1 MVGVSEPGN
10 LSSRPIMRC
19 VMDEEAKYKHENKEE
34 AHPVDLIEERAKGFH
49 RYQILHASTPSSE
62 DSYFWQNFITTD
74 MRKFY
79 VPCPRCGEMMP
90 LEFSR
95 NTVQWERRED
105 LEGDA
110 LADWVQDH
118 TFYVCPHC
126 EGRVEDWEKI
136 GMMEKGE
143 WRPTNPNAS
152 RARRGYHL
160 NSLYSPFVT
169 WGQMARKFIV
179 AQNDLFRQVALHNF
193 RNGWEALPFT
203 QYEIKVGDDSVRG
216 LRGVCRRGELPRHY
230 YYMVVAYDPG
240 QNQTH
245 WVAQAIGRGGETWVV
260 DWGTLLGISTTDAT
274 PGIGAHFES
283 LEWGGVRPD
292 FGLIDSG
299 DWAQKV
305 YDECYK
311 YYGKLWP
318 TKGSGANFGSWN
330 VSEVKSH
337 PGLEL
342 YLYVDRTAKM
352 ELYAG
357 RIQKGAA
364 PALHL
369 PEDAD
374 QDLLAGLS
382 GQQLEKPRGGGLAQW
397 RKLPND
403 HYGDCVKIGQVSWWV
418 RRGDFYAEEV
428 SAN

>member
-1 MVGVSEPGN
+1 MFSKLKIHEKPGVVEWAERCLVLPRETSPNAPGRFSTARMPYMREPLESIREEGLQHIYWCFGTQSGKTVSLLIAAAYFIDNDPAPMLWALPTEILARSFSRARLQPLISKNEVLARHKRRDPDAFTAAEMRLDSMELYMVGVSEPGN

-152 RARRGYHL
+152 RARRGYHHR
-160 NSLYSPFVT
+160 SF
-169 WGQMARKFIV
+169 
-179 AQNDLFRQVALHNF
+179 D
-193 RNGWEALPFT
+193 
-203 QYEIKVGDDSVRG
+203 
-216 LRGVCRRGELPRHY
+216 
-230 YYMVVAYDPG
+230 
-240 QNQTH
+240 
-245 WVAQAIGRGGETWVV
+245 
-260 DWGTLLGISTTDAT
+260 
-274 PGIGAHFES
+274 
-283 LEWGGVRPD
+283 
-292 FGLIDSG
+292 
-299 DWAQKV
+299 
-305 YDECYK
+305 
-311 YYGKLWP
+311 
-318 TKGSGANFGSWN
+318 
-330 VSEVKSH
+330 
-337 PGLEL
+337 
-342 YLYVDRTAKM
+342 
-352 ELYAG
+352 
-357 RIQKGAA
+357 
-364 PALHL
+364 
-369 PEDAD
+369 
-374 QDLLAGLS
+374 
-382 GQQLEKPRGGGLAQW
+382 
-397 RKLPND
+397 
-403 HYGDCVKIGQVSWWV
+403 
-418 RRGDFYAEEV
+418 
-428 SAN
+428 

>member
-1 MVGVSEPGN
+1 MFSKLKIHEKPGVVEWAERCLVLPRETSPNAARMPYMREPLESIREEGLQHIYWCFGTQSGKTVSLLIAAAYFIDNDPAPMLWALPTEILARSFSRARLQPLISKNDVLARHKRRDPDAFTAAEMRLDSMELYMVGVSEPGN

-203 QYEIKVGDDSVRG
+203 QYEIKVG
-216 LRGVCRRGELPRHY
+216 C
-230 YYMVVAYDPG
+230 A
-240 QNQTH
+240 
-245 WVAQAIGRGGETWVV
+245 
-260 DWGTLLGISTTDAT
+260 
-274 PGIGAHFES
+274 
-283 LEWGGVRPD
+283 
-292 FGLIDSG
+292 
-299 DWAQKV
+299 
-305 YDECYK
+305 
-311 YYGKLWP
+311 
-318 TKGSGANFGSWN
+318 
-330 VSEVKSH
+330 
-337 PGLEL
+337 
-342 YLYVDRTAKM
+342 
-352 ELYAG
+352 
-357 RIQKGAA
+357 GAA
-364 PALHL
+364 RCVPA
-369 PEDAD
+369 
-374 QDLLAGLS
+374 
-382 GQQLEKPRGGGLAQW
+382 
-397 RKLPND
+397 
-403 HYGDCVKIGQVSWWV
+403 
-418 RRGDFYAEEV
+418 RRVA
-428 SAN
+428 AA